1 MWKSFLDALVEAF
14 AMCDPVAY
22 MYYIECKRETQR
34 QAAAAA
40 PCQSVDRYVDQWV
53 ALSER
58 TGMWQDNGGV
68 GARRRR
74 NEKPA

>member
-1 MWKSFLDALVEAF
+1 MWKSLLDSVVEAF
-14 AMCDPVAY
+14 AMCDPVGY

-34 QAAAAA
+34 QAAATTS
-40 PCQSVDRYVDQWV
+40 CQSVDRYVDKWV

-58 TGMWQDNGGV
+58 MGIWQDIGDV
-68 GARRRR
+68 AARRLS

>member
-22 MYYIECKRETQR
+22 MHYIECKRETQR
-34 QAAAAA
+34 QAPATAS
-40 PCQSVDRYVDQWV
+40 CQSDDVHVDRWV

-58 TGMWQDNGGV
+58 MGIWQDDGDV
-68 GARRRR
+68 AARRLINERR
-74 NEKPA
+74 A